1 MLIRR
6 FIPLVLGPVICAGS
20 FLLPGK
26 ARTAE
31 LVPPTRQSVD
41 RAERAV
47 VIPAVSRLLPENTAG
62 LLLLNPD
69 PKLWQS
75 LAQFKSFPRDMTT
88 PGPLFSGAFQGLT
101 YHGDIAP
108 WLGGPMGIAMVL
120 DADRSHTYYATIA
133 PVQDATQMP
142 KFLDRAK
149 RGRGTTLPV
158 MRTYNGVSILY
169 WEPKK
174 FTYRDGEIPLDS
186 MDADADISVEAAAA
200 DRAAAIKAGKAAGKA
215 GALVIEARKN
225 STIRESR
232 NSATA
237 AAESAAV
244 DTTAA
249 IGVAVDEAAVRKKPT
264 VREYGGYAIAYLPS
278 GYVVASEKLKAVEYL
293 IDAQTG
299 TSKLADV
306 PAFRRM
312 LQDDRYPKSLISG
325 YGNYELILQSDVMID
340 SPQAS
345 TVPAFLASPEY
356 KAGVKL
362 FGSIQDRVD
371 GFLWIQPEGLQMQ
384 ASFHLKQPLPKA
396 IAGLFRSPNALVQRM
411 PAVTYGMSDGSDLAS
426 FWRVAIAAIEVVP
439 TFKKD
444 LNNFRSFS
452 QKSFGLDDRDI
463 FPWMDQEYAGFAFP
477 TRGGIFPKFESKLEL
492 GLGGMIQTSQ
502 RPAATTALKKIE
514 TALIKLSGGQMKV
527 QSRSVNGQSLTSW
540 EMPGFKGKNDKSTVS
555 VAAYQWASPDTLM
568 LFSGAESSANLLPK
582 PWQSLDQSAN
592 FKAAIAPMPTDN
604 MGYSY
609 MNPPAVLA
617 LANRFGFA
625 SWFKTPAVPSD
636 PELDVSNIVNSVFSV
651 AGTTA
656 IQGTQISSDGF
667 AKLATRPMPTLT
679 AQTFLERAQLKL
691 GNDNDWAI
699 ANFTRSLELDPKQA
713 DAYYGRGS
721 AKQSSRDFRGAIAD
735 FNSTL
740 EMEPNK
746 VDALRFRAE
755 AKTEIYDYTGAVADA
770 TQGLGL
776 KPDADSLGSFYE
788 KRATGLIAQGNYSA
802 ALNDLNEANKAD
814 NVATQILNLQCAASA
829 RSARPDALKL
839 CNDAIAAYIGDDSLL
854 KDSALA
860 QADPSVE
867 SEMFIP
873 GTLSAHRCLARVQ
886 KKDAKA
892 FQDCGKA
899 ISAEPDNPIIYEV
912 QGQARLELG
921 DKRGAVLSL
930 EKALKL
936 YQVLD
941 DATAIDRTQAFLK
954 KASL

>member
-1 MLIRR
+1 MSILVVNDPILKILNPYPMLIRR
-6 FIPLVLGPVICAGS
+6 FIPLVLGPVVCAGS

-31 LVPPTRQSVD
+31 LVPPARRSVD
-41 RAERAV
+41 RVERAV

-62 LLLLNPD
+62 LFLLNPD

-88 PGPLFSGAFQGLT
+88 PGSLFSGAFQGLT

-108 WLGGPMGIAMVL
+108 WLGGSMGIAMIVN
-120 DADRSHTYYATIA
+120 ADRSHTYYATIA

-169 WEPKK
+169 WEPKQ
-174 FTYRDGEIPLDS
+174 FTYRAGEIPIDP
-186 MDADADISVEAAAA
+186 MDADTSAEAAVVDKAG
-200 DRAAAIKAGKAAGKA
+200 AAAIKAG
-215 GALVIEARKN
+215 
-225 STIRESR
+225 T
-232 NSATA
+232 
-237 AAESAAV
+237 
-244 DTTAA
+244 
-249 IGVAVDEAAVRKKPT
+249 KPKT
-264 VREYGGYAIAYLPS
+264 REYGGYAIAYLPS
-278 GYVVASEKLKAVEYL
+278 GYVVASEKLRAVEYL

-312 LQDDRYPKSLISG
+312 LQDDRYPKSLVSA
-325 YGNYELILQSDVMID
+325 YGNYALILQSDVMK
-340 SPQAS
+340 AS
-345 TVPAFLASPEY
+345 TPASPLPLFLDSPEY
-356 KAGVKL
+356 KAGFKL
-362 FGSIQDRVD
+362 VESIQDRVD
-371 GFLWIQPEGLQMQ
+371 GFVWIQPEGLQVQ
-384 ASFHLKQPLPKA
+384 ASLHLKQPLPLEMTGA
-396 IAGLFRSPNALVQRM
+396 FRSPNALVQRM
-411 PAVTYGMSDGSDLAS
+411 PAVTYSMSDRSDLAS
-426 FWRVAIAAIEVVP
+426 FWKVAIKAIEVIP
-439 TFKKD
+439 KFKKD
-444 LNNFRSFS
+444 LNSFRSYS

-463 FPWMDQEYAGFAFP
+463 FPWMDQEYAGFMFP
-477 TRGGIFPKFESKLEL
+477 TRSSIFSKFEPKLEL
-492 GLGGMIQTSQ
+492 GLGGIIQTSQ

-514 TALIKLSGGQMKV
+514 AALIKLSGGQMKV

-582 PWQSLDQSAN
+582 PWRSLDQSAN
-592 FKAAIAPMPTDN
+592 FKAAIAPLPTDN
-604 MGYSY
+604 LGYSY
-609 MNPPAVLA
+609 VNPPAILA

-625 SWFKTPAVPSD
+625 SWFKTPATPSD
-636 PELDVSNIVNSVFSV
+636 PELDASNIVNSVFSV

-667 AKLATRPMPTLT
+667 AKLATRPIPTPT

-713 DAYYGRGS
+713 DAYYGRAS

-735 FNSTL
+735 FDRTL
-740 EMEPNK
+740 EMEPKK

-755 AKTEIYDYTGAVADA
+755 AKTEIYDYTGAIADA

-776 KPDADSLGSFYE
+776 KPDADSLSSFYE

-814 NVATQILNLQCAASA
+814 TARTQILNLQCAASA

-839 CNDAIAAYIGDDSLL
+839 CNDAIAAYIGEDSLL
-854 KDSALA
+854 KRSELA
-860 QADPSVE
+860 ANAPSVE
-867 SEMFIP
+867 SEIFIP

-899 ISAEPDNPIIYEV
+899 ISSEPENPIVYEL
-912 QGQARLELG
+912 QGQARLESG

-936 YQVLD
+936 YVMLE
-941 DATAIDRTQAFLK
+941 DATAIDRTQALLK

>member
-6 FIPLVLGPVICAGS
+6 FIPLVLGPVVCAGS

-31 LVPPTRQSVD
+31 LVPPARRSVD

-47 VIPAVSRLLPENTAG
+47 VIPAVSRLFPETTAT

-88 PGPLFSGAFQGLT
+88 PGSLFSGAFQGLT

-108 WLGGPMGIAMVL
+108 WLGGSMGIAMIVN
-120 DADRSHTYYATIA
+120 ADRSHTYYATIA

-169 WEPKK
+169 WEPKQ
-174 FTYRDGEIPLDS
+174 FTYRAGEVPIDP
-186 MDADADISVEAAAA
+186 MDADTSAEAAVV
-200 DRAAAIKAGKAAGKA
+200 DKVGAAAIKAG
-215 GALVIEARKN
+215 
-225 STIRESR
+225 T
-232 NSATA
+232 
-237 AAESAAV
+237 
-244 DTTAA
+244 
-249 IGVAVDEAAVRKKPT
+249 KPKT
-264 VREYGGYAIAYLPS
+264 REYGGYAIAYLPS

-325 YGNYELILQSDVMID
+325 YGNYALILQSDVMK
-340 SPQAS
+340 AS
-345 TVPAFLASPEY
+345 TPASPLPLFLDSPEY
-356 KAGVKL
+356 KAGFKL
-362 FGSIQDRVD
+362 VESIQDRVD
-371 GFLWIQPEGLQMQ
+371 GFVWIQPEGLQVQ
-384 ASFHLKQPLPKA
+384 ASLHLKQPLPLA
-396 IAGLFRSPNALVQRM
+396 MTGAFRSPNALVQRM
-411 PAVTYGMSDGSDLAS
+411 PAVTYSMSDGSDLAT
-426 FWRVAIAAIEVVP
+426 FWKVAIKAIEVIP
-439 TFKKD
+439 KFKKD
-444 LNNFRSFS
+444 LNSFRSYS

-463 FPWMDQEYAGFAFP
+463 FPWMDQEYAGFMFP
-477 TRGGIFPKFESKLEL
+477 TRSSIFSKFEPKLEL
-492 GLGGMIQTSQ
+492 GLGGIIQTSQ

-514 TALIKLSGGQMKV
+514 AALIKLSGGQMKV

-582 PWQSLDQSAN
+582 PWRSLDQSAN
-592 FKAAIAPMPTDN
+592 FKAAIAPLPTDN
-604 MGYSY
+604 LGYSY
-609 MNPPAVLA
+609 MNPPAILA

-625 SWFKTPAVPSD
+625 SWFKTPATPSD
-636 PELDVSNIVNSVFSV
+636 PELDASNIVNSVFSV

-667 AKLATRPMPTLT
+667 AKLATRPIPTPT

-691 GNDNDWAI
+691 GDDNDWAI

-713 DAYYGRGS
+713 DAYYGRAS

-735 FNSTL
+735 FDRTL
-740 EMEPNK
+740 EMEPKK

-755 AKTEIYDYTGAVADA
+755 AKTEIYDYTGAIADA

-776 KPDADSLGSFYE
+776 KPDADSLSSFYE

-814 NVATQILNLQCAASA
+814 TARTQILNLQCAASA

-839 CNDAIAAYIGDDSLL
+839 CNDAIAAYIGENSLL
-854 KDSALA
+854 KGSQLA
-860 QADPSVE
+860 ATDPSVE
-867 SEMFIP
+867 SKIFIP

-899 ISAEPDNPIIYEV
+899 ISSEPENPIVYEL
-912 QGQARLELG
+912 QGQARLESG
-921 DKRGAVLSL
+921 DKRSAVLSL

-936 YQVLD
+936 YVMLE
-941 DATAIDRTQAFLK
+941 DATAIDRTQALLK

>member
-1 MLIRR
+1 MSILVVNDPILKILNPYPMLIRR
-6 FIPLVLGPVICAGS
+6 FIPLVLGPVVCAGS

-31 LVPPTRQSVD
+31 LVPPARRSVD

-47 VIPAVSRLLPENTAG
+47 VIPAVSRLFPETTAT

-88 PGPLFSGAFQGLT
+88 PGSLFSGAFQGLT

-108 WLGGPMGIAMVL
+108 WLGGSMGIAMIVN
-120 DADRSHTYYATIA
+120 ADRSHTYYATIA

-169 WEPKK
+169 WEPKQ
-174 FTYRDGEIPLDS
+174 FTYRAGEVPIDP
-186 MDADADISVEAAAA
+186 MDADTSAEAAVV
-200 DRAAAIKAGKAAGKA
+200 DKVGAAAIKAG
-215 GALVIEARKN
+215 
-225 STIRESR
+225 T
-232 NSATA
+232 
-237 AAESAAV
+237 
-244 DTTAA
+244 
-249 IGVAVDEAAVRKKPT
+249 KPKT
-264 VREYGGYAIAYLPS
+264 REYGGYAIAYLPS

-325 YGNYELILQSDVMID
+325 YGNYALILQSDVMK
-340 SPQAS
+340 AS
-345 TVPAFLASPEY
+345 TPASPLPLFLDSPEY
-356 KAGVKL
+356 KAGFKL
-362 FGSIQDRVD
+362 VESIQDRVD
-371 GFLWIQPEGLQMQ
+371 GFVWIQPEGLQVQ
-384 ASFHLKQPLPKA
+384 ASLHLKQPLPLA
-396 IAGLFRSPNALVQRM
+396 MTGAFRSPNALVQRM
-411 PAVTYGMSDGSDLAS
+411 PAVTYSMSDGSDLAT
-426 FWRVAIAAIEVVP
+426 FWKVAIKAIEVIP
-439 TFKKD
+439 KFKKD
-444 LNNFRSFS
+444 LNSFRSYS

-463 FPWMDQEYAGFAFP
+463 FPWMDQEYAGFMFP
-477 TRGGIFPKFESKLEL
+477 TRSSIFSKFEPKLEL
-492 GLGGMIQTSQ
+492 GLGGIIQTSQ

-514 TALIKLSGGQMKV
+514 AALIKLSGGQMKV

-582 PWQSLDQSAN
+582 PWRSLDQSAN
-592 FKAAIAPMPTDN
+592 FKAAIAPLPTDN
-604 MGYSY
+604 LGYSY
-609 MNPPAVLA
+609 MNPPAILA

-625 SWFKTPAVPSD
+625 SWFKTPATPSD
-636 PELDVSNIVNSVFSV
+636 PELDASNIVNSVFSV

-667 AKLATRPMPTLT
+667 AKLATRPIPTPT

-691 GNDNDWAI
+691 GDDNDWAI

-713 DAYYGRGS
+713 DAYYGRAS

-735 FNSTL
+735 FDRTL
-740 EMEPNK
+740 EMEPKK

-755 AKTEIYDYTGAVADA
+755 AKTEIYDYTGAIADA

-776 KPDADSLGSFYE
+776 KPDADSLSSFYE

-814 NVATQILNLQCAASA
+814 TARTQILNLQCAASA

-839 CNDAIAAYIGDDSLL
+839 CNDAIAAYIGENSLL
-854 KDSALA
+854 KGSQLA
-860 QADPSVE
+860 ATDPSVE
-867 SEMFIP
+867 SKIFIP

-899 ISAEPDNPIIYEV
+899 ISSEPENPIVYEL
-912 QGQARLELG
+912 QGQARLESG
-921 DKRGAVLSL
+921 DKRSAVLSL

-936 YQVLD
+936 YVMLE
-941 DATAIDRTQAFLK
+941 DATAIDRTQALLK

>member
-1 MLIRR
+1 MSILVVNNPILKILNPYPMLIRR
-6 FIPLVLGPVICAGS
+6 FIPLVLGPVVCAGS

-31 LVPPTRQSVD
+31 LVPPARRSVD

-62 LLLLNPD
+62 LFLLNPD

-88 PGPLFSGAFQGLT
+88 PGSLFSGAFQGLT

-108 WLGGPMGIAMVL
+108 WLGGSMGIAMIVN
-120 DADRSHTYYATIA
+120 ADRSHTYYVTIA

-169 WEPKK
+169 WEPKQ
-174 FTYRDGEIPLDS
+174 FTYRAGEIPIDP
-186 MDADADISVEAAAA
+186 MDADTSAEAAVVDKAGV
-200 DRAAAIKAGKAAGKA
+200 AAIKAGA
-215 GALVIEARKN
+215 
-225 STIRESR
+225 
-232 NSATA
+232 
-237 AAESAAV
+237 
-244 DTTAA
+244 
-249 IGVAVDEAAVRKKPT
+249 KPKT
-264 VREYGGYAIAYLPS
+264 REYGGYAIAYLPS

-325 YGNYELILQSDVMID
+325 YGNYALILQSDVMK
-340 SPQAS
+340 AS
-345 TVPAFLASPEY
+345 TPASPLPLFLDSPEY
-356 KAGVKL
+356 KAGFKL
-362 FGSIQDRVD
+362 VESIQDRVD
-371 GFLWIQPEGLQMQ
+371 GFVWIQPEGLQVQ
-384 ASFHLKQPLPKA
+384 ASLHLKQPLPLA
-396 IAGLFRSPNALVQRM
+396 MTGAFRSPNALVQRM
-411 PAVTYGMSDGSDLAS
+411 PAVTYSMSDRSDLAS
-426 FWRVAIAAIEVVP
+426 FWKVAIKAIEVIP
-439 TFKKD
+439 KFKKD
-444 LNNFRSFS
+444 LNSFRSYS

-463 FPWMDQEYAGFAFP
+463 FPWMDQEYAGFMFP
-477 TRGGIFPKFESKLEL
+477 TRSSIFSKFEPKLEL
-492 GLGGMIQTSQ
+492 GLGGIIQTSQ

-514 TALIKLSGGQMKV
+514 AALIKLSGGQMKV

-582 PWQSLDQSAN
+582 PWRSLDQSAN
-592 FKAAIAPMPTDN
+592 FKAAIAPLPTDN
-604 MGYSY
+604 LGYSY
-609 MNPPAVLA
+609 MNPPAILA

-625 SWFKTPAVPSD
+625 SWFKTPATPSD
-636 PELDVSNIVNSVFSV
+636 PELDASNIVNSVFSV

-667 AKLATRPMPTLT
+667 AKLATRPIPTPT

-713 DAYYGRGS
+713 DAYYGRAS

-735 FNSTL
+735 FDRTL
-740 EMEPNK
+740 EMEPKK

-755 AKTEIYDYTGAVADA
+755 AKTEIYDYTGAIADA
-770 TQGLGL
+770 TQGLEL
-776 KPDADSLGSFYE
+776 KPDADSLSSFYE

-839 CNDAIAAYIGDDSLL
+839 CNDAIAAYIGEDSLL
-854 KDSALA
+854 KGSQLA
-860 QADPSVE
+860 ATDPSVE
-867 SEMFIP
+867 SKIFIP

-899 ISAEPDNPIIYEV
+899 ISSEPENPIVYEL
-912 QGQARLELG
+912 QGQARLESG
-921 DKRGAVLSL
+921 DKRSAVLSL

-936 YQVLD
+936 YVMLE
-941 DATAIDRTQAFLK
+941 DATAIDRTQALLK

>member
-1 MLIRR
+1 MSILVVNDPILKILNPYPMLIRR
-6 FIPLVLGPVICAGS
+6 FIPLVLGPVVCAGS

-31 LVPPTRQSVD
+31 LVPPARRSVD

-62 LLLLNPD
+62 LFLLNPD

-88 PGPLFSGAFQGLT
+88 PGSLFSGAFQGLT

-108 WLGGPMGIAMVL
+108 WLGGSMGIAMIVN
-120 DADRSHTYYATIA
+120 ADRSHTYYATIA

-169 WEPKK
+169 WEPKQ
-174 FTYRDGEIPLDS
+174 FTYRAGEIPIDP
-186 MDADADISVEAAAA
+186 MDADTSAEAAVVDKAG
-200 DRAAAIKAGKAAGKA
+200 AAAIKAG
-215 GALVIEARKN
+215 
-225 STIRESR
+225 T
-232 NSATA
+232 
-237 AAESAAV
+237 
-244 DTTAA
+244 
-249 IGVAVDEAAVRKKPT
+249 KPKT
-264 VREYGGYAIAYLPS
+264 REYGGYAIAYLPS

-312 LQDDRYPKSLISG
+312 LQDDRYPKSLVSG
-325 YGNYELILQSDVMID
+325 YGNYALILQSDVMK
-340 SPQAS
+340 AS
-345 TVPAFLASPEY
+345 TPASQLPLFLDSPEY
-356 KAGVKL
+356 KAGFKL
-362 FGSIQDRVD
+362 VESIQDRVD
-371 GFLWIQPEGLQMQ
+371 GFVWIQPEGLQVQ
-384 ASFHLKQPLPKA
+384 ASLHLKQPLPLA
-396 IAGLFRSPNALVQRM
+396 MTGAFRSPNALVQRM
-411 PAVTYGMSDGSDLAS
+411 PAVTYSMSDRSDLAS
-426 FWRVAIAAIEVVP
+426 FWKVAIKAIEVIP
-439 TFKKD
+439 KFKKD
-444 LNNFRSFS
+444 LNSFRSYS

-463 FPWMDQEYAGFAFP
+463 FPWMDQEYAGFMFP
-477 TRGGIFPKFESKLEL
+477 TRSSIFSKFEPKLEL
-492 GLGGMIQTSQ
+492 GLGGIIQTSQ

-514 TALIKLSGGQMKV
+514 AALIKLSGGQMKV

-582 PWQSLDQSAN
+582 PWRSLDQSAN
-592 FKAAIAPMPTDN
+592 FKAAIAPLPTDN
-604 MGYSY
+604 LGYSY
-609 MNPPAVLA
+609 VNPPAILA

-625 SWFKTPAVPSD
+625 SWFKTPATPSD
-636 PELDVSNIVNSVFSV
+636 PELDASNIVNSVFSV

-667 AKLATRPMPTLT
+667 AKLATRPIPTLT

-691 GNDNDWAI
+691 GDDNDWAI

-713 DAYYGRGS
+713 DAYYGRAS

-735 FNSTL
+735 FDRTL
-740 EMEPNK
+740 EMEPKK

-755 AKTEIYDYTGAVADA
+755 AKTEIYDYTGAIADA

-776 KPDADSLGSFYE
+776 KPDADSLSSFYE

-814 NVATQILNLQCAASA
+814 TARTQILNLQCAASA

-839 CNDAIAAYIGDDSLL
+839 CDDAIAAYIGEDSLL
-854 KDSALA
+854 KSSQLA
-860 QADPSVE
+860 ATDPSVE
-867 SEMFIP
+867 SKIFIP

-899 ISAEPDNPIIYEV
+899 ISSEPENPIVYEL
-912 QGQARLELG
+912 QGQARLESG
-921 DKRGAVLSL
+921 DKRSAVLSL

-936 YQVLD
+936 YVMLE
-941 DATAIDRTQAFLK
+941 DATAIDRTQALLK

>member
-1 MLIRR
+1 MSILVVNDPILKILNPYPMLIRR
-6 FIPLVLGPVICAGS
+6 FIPLVLGPVVCVGS

-31 LVPPTRQSVD
+31 LVPPARRSVD

-47 VIPAVSRLLPENTAG
+47 VIPAVSRLLPETTAA

-88 PGPLFSGAFQGLT
+88 PGSLFSGAFQGLT

-108 WLGGPMGIAMVL
+108 WLGGSMGIAMIVN
-120 DADRSHTYYATIA
+120 ADRSHTYYATIA

-169 WEPKK
+169 WEPTQL
-174 FTYRDGEIPLDS
+174 TYRAGEVPIDP
-186 MDADADISVEAAAA
+186 MDADTSAEAAVVDKAG
-200 DRAAAIKAGKAAGKA
+200 AAAIKAG
-215 GALVIEARKN
+215 
-225 STIRESR
+225 T
-232 NSATA
+232 
-237 AAESAAV
+237 
-244 DTTAA
+244 
-249 IGVAVDEAAVRKKPT
+249 KPKT
-264 VREYGGYAIAYLPS
+264 REYGGYAIAYLPS

-312 LQDDRYPKSLISG
+312 LQDDRYPKSLVSG
-325 YGNYELILQSDVMID
+325 YGNYALFAQSDVMKA
-340 SPQAS
+340 SNQAAQI
-345 TVPAFLASPEY
+345 PLLLDSPEY
-356 KAGVKL
+356 KASVKL
-362 FGSIQDRVD
+362 IESIQDRVD
-371 GFLWIQPEGLQMQ
+371 GFVWIQPEGLQVQ
-384 ASFHLKQPLPKA
+384 ASLHLKQPLPSTM
-396 IAGLFRSPNALVQRM
+396 AGLFRSPNALTQRM

-426 FWRVAIAAIEVVP
+426 FWKVATKAIEVVP
-439 TFKKD
+439 KFKKD

-452 QKSFGLDDRDI
+452 QKTFGIDDRDI
-463 FPWMDQEYAGFAFP
+463 FPWMDQEYAAFAFP
-477 TRGGIFPKFESKLEL
+477 TRGGIFPKLESKLEL
-492 GLGGMIQTSQ
+492 GLGGIIQTSQ
-502 RPAATTALKKIE
+502 RPAATSALKKIE

-582 PWQSLDQSAN
+582 PWRSLDQSAN
-592 FKAAIAPMPTDN
+592 FKAAIAPLPTDN

-625 SWFKTPAVPSD
+625 SWFKTPATPSD
-636 PELDVSNIVNSVFSV
+636 PELDASNIVNSVFSV

-667 AKLATRPMPTLT
+667 AKLATRPIPTLT

-691 GNDNDWAI
+691 GDDNDWAI

-713 DAYYGRGS
+713 DAYYGRAS

-735 FNSTL
+735 FDRTL
-740 EMEPNK
+740 EMEPKK

-755 AKTEIYDYTGAVADA
+755 AKTEIYDYTGAIADA

-776 KPDADSLGSFYE
+776 KPDADSLSSFYE

-839 CNDAIAAYIGDDSLL
+839 CNDAIAAYIGEDSLL
-854 KDSALA
+854 KGSELA
-860 QADPSVE
+860 ANAPSVE
-867 SEMFIP
+867 SEIFIP

-899 ISAEPDNPIIYEV
+899 ISSEPENPIVYEL
-912 QGQARLELG
+912 QGQARLESG

-936 YQVLD
+936 YVMLE
-941 DATAIDRTQAFLK
+941 DATAIDRTQALLK

>member
-6 FIPLVLGPVICAGS
+6 FIPLVLGPVVCAGS

-31 LVPPTRQSVD
+31 LVPPARRSVD

-47 VIPAVSRLLPENTAG
+47 VIPAVSRLLPETTAG

-88 PGPLFSGAFQGLT
+88 PGSLFSGAFQGLT
-101 YHGDIAP
+101 YHGDIAS
-108 WLGGPMGIAMVL
+108 WLGGSMGIAMIVN
-120 DADRSHTYYATIA
+120 ADRSQTYYATIA
-133 PVQDATQMP
+133 PVKDATQMP

-158 MRTYNGVSILY
+158 IRTYNGVSILY

-174 FTYRDGEIPLDS
+174 FTYRDGEVPLDS
-186 MDADADISVEAAAA
+186 MDADADISAEASA

-215 GALVIEARKN
+215 GALVIESRKN

-278 GYVVASEKLKAVEYL
+278 GYVVTSEKLKAVEYL

-312 LQDDRYPKSLISG
+312 LQDDRYPKSLVSG
-325 YGNYELILQSDVMID
+325 YGNYALFSQSDVVKA
-340 SPQAS
+340 SNQAAQLPYLPS
-345 TVPAFLASPEY
+345 SPEY
-356 KAGVKL
+356 KAGLKL
-362 FGSIQDRVD
+362 IESIQDRVD
-371 GFLWIQPEGLQMQ
+371 GFMWIQPEGLQVQ
-384 ASFHLKQPLPKA
+384 ASLHLKQPLPSTM
-396 IAGLFRSPNALVQRM
+396 AGLFRSPNALTQRM
-411 PAVTYGMSDGSDLAS
+411 PAVTYGMSDGSDLAT
-426 FWRVAIAAIEVVP
+426 FWKVAIAAIEVVP
-439 TFKKD
+439 KFKKD
-444 LNNFRSFS
+444 LNSFRSFS

-463 FPWMDQEYAGFAFP
+463 FPWMDQEYAAFAFP
-477 TRGGIFPKFESKLEL
+477 TRGGIFPKLESKLEL
-492 GLGGMIQTSQ
+492 GLGGIIQTSQ
-502 RPAATTALKKIE
+502 RPVATSALKKIE

-555 VAAYQWASPDTLM
+555 IAAYQWASPDTLM

-582 PWQSLDQSAN
+582 PWRSLDQSAN
-592 FKAAIAPMPTDN
+592 FKAAIAPLPTDN
-604 MGYSY
+604 IGYSY
-609 MNPPAVLA
+609 MNPPAILA
-617 LANRFGFA
+617 LANRFGFS
-625 SWFKTPAVPSD
+625 SWFKTPGTLGD
-636 PELDVSNIVNSVFSV
+636 PELNTSDIINSVFSV
-651 AGTTA
+651 AGTAA

-667 AKLATRPMPTLT
+667 AKLATRPIPTLT

-691 GNDNDWAI
+691 GDDNDWAI

-713 DAYYGRGS
+713 DAYYGRAS

-735 FNSTL
+735 FDRTL
-740 EMEPNK
+740 EMEPKK

-755 AKTEIYDYTGAVADA
+755 AKTEIYDYTGAIADA
-770 TQGLGL
+770 TQGLEL
-776 KPDADSLGSFYE
+776 KPDADSLSSFYE

-814 NVATQILNLQCAASA
+814 NVATQILNLQCSASA

-839 CNDAIAAYIGDDSLL
+839 CNDAIAAYIGENSLL
-854 KDSALA
+854 KGSQLA
-860 QADPSVE
+860 ATDPSVE
-867 SEMFIP
+867 SKIFIP

-899 ISAEPDNPIIYEV
+899 ISSEPENPIVYEL
-912 QGQARLELG
+912 QGQARLESG
-921 DKRGAVLSL
+921 DKRSAVLSL

-936 YQVLD
+936 YVMLE
-941 DATAIDRTQAFLK
+941 DATAIDRTQALLK

>member
-1 MLIRR
+1 MSILVVNNPMLKILNPYPMLIRR
-6 FIPLVLGPVICAGS
+6 FIPLVLGPVVCAGS

-31 LVPPTRQSVD
+31 LVPPARRSVD

-62 LLLLNPD
+62 LFLLNPD

-88 PGPLFSGAFQGLT
+88 PGSLFSGAFQGLT

-108 WLGGPMGIAMVL
+108 WLGGSMGIAMIVN
-120 DADRSHTYYATIA
+120 ADRSHTYYATIA

-169 WEPKK
+169 WEPKQ
-174 FTYRDGEIPLDS
+174 FTYRAGEIPIDP
-186 MDADADISVEAAAA
+186 MDADTSAEAAVVDKAGV
-200 DRAAAIKAGKAAGKA
+200 AAIKAGA
-215 GALVIEARKN
+215 
-225 STIRESR
+225 
-232 NSATA
+232 
-237 AAESAAV
+237 
-244 DTTAA
+244 
-249 IGVAVDEAAVRKKPT
+249 KPKT
-264 VREYGGYAIAYLPS
+264 REYGGYAIAYLPS

-312 LQDDRYPKSLISG
+312 LQDDRYPKSLISA
-325 YGNYELILQSDVMID
+325 YGNYALILQSDVMK
-340 SPQAS
+340 AS
-345 TVPAFLASPEY
+345 TPASPLPLFLDSPEY
-356 KAGVKL
+356 KAGFKL
-362 FGSIQDRVD
+362 VESIQDRVD
-371 GFLWIQPEGLQMQ
+371 GFVWIQPEGLQVQ
-384 ASFHLKQPLPKA
+384 ASLHLKQPLPLA
-396 IAGLFRSPNALVQRM
+396 MTGAFRSPNALVQRM
-411 PAVTYGMSDGSDLAS
+411 PAVTYSMSDRSDLAS
-426 FWRVAIAAIEVVP
+426 FWKVAIKAIEVIP
-439 TFKKD
+439 KFKKD
-444 LNNFRSFS
+444 LNSVRSYS

-463 FPWMDQEYAGFAFP
+463 FPWMDQEYAGFMFP
-477 TRGGIFPKFESKLEL
+477 TRSSIFSKFEPKLEL
-492 GLGGMIQTSQ
+492 GLGGIIQTSQ

-514 TALIKLSGGQMKV
+514 AALIKLSGGQMKV

-582 PWQSLDQSAN
+582 PWRSLDQSAN
-592 FKAAIAPMPTDN
+592 FKAAIAPLPTDN
-604 MGYSY
+604 LGYSY
-609 MNPPAVLA
+609 VNPPAILA

-625 SWFKTPAVPSD
+625 SWFKTPATPSD
-636 PELDVSNIVNSVFSV
+636 PELDASNIVNSVFSV

-667 AKLATRPMPTLT
+667 AKLATRPIPTPT

-713 DAYYGRGS
+713 DAYYGRAS

-735 FNSTL
+735 FDRTL
-740 EMEPNK
+740 EMEPKK

-755 AKTEIYDYTGAVADA
+755 AKTEIYDYTGAIADA
-770 TQGLGL
+770 TQGLEL
-776 KPDADSLGSFYE
+776 KPDADSLSSFYE

-802 ALNDLNEANKAD
+802 ALNDLNEVNKAD

-839 CNDAIAAYIGDDSLL
+839 CNDAIAAYIGEDSLL
-854 KDSALA
+854 KGSQLA
-860 QADPSVE
+860 ATDPSVE
-867 SEMFIP
+867 SKIFIP

-899 ISAEPDNPIIYEV
+899 ISSEPENPIVYEL
-912 QGQARLELG
+912 QGQARLESG
-921 DKRGAVLSL
+921 DRRSAVLSL

-936 YQVLD
+936 YVMLE
-941 DATAIDRTQAFLK
+941 DATAIDRTQALLK

>member
-6 FIPLVLGPVICAGS
+6 FIPLVLGPVVYAGS

-26 ARTAE
+26 ARTSE
-31 LVPPTRQSVD
+31 LVPPVVPAVVTTTR
-41 RAERAV
+41 EV

-62 LLLLNPD
+62 LFLLNPD

-88 PGPLFSGAFQGLT
+88 PGSLFSGAFQGLT

-120 DADRSHTYYATIA
+120 DADRTHTYNAMVA

-149 RGRGTTLPV
+149 RSRGTTLPV

-169 WEPKK
+169 WAPKK
-174 FTYRDGEIPLDS
+174 FTYRADEVPMVDDP
-186 MDADADISVEAAAA
+186 MADDADIEVEVAELMVGESSV
-200 DRAAAIKAGKAAGKA
+200 GKAAG
-215 GALVIEARKN
+215 G
-225 STIRESR
+225 
-232 NSATA
+232 
-237 AAESAAV
+237 
-244 DTTAA
+244 
-249 IGVAVDEAAVRKKPT
+249 KKPKT
-264 VREYGGYAIAYLPS
+264 REYGGYAIAYLPS
-278 GYVVASEKLKAVEYL
+278 GYVVASEKLKAVEYV

-312 LQDDRYPKSLISG
+312 LQDDRYSKSLISG
-325 YGNYELILQSDVMID
+325 YGNYELILQSDVMKA

-345 TVPAFLASPEY
+345 TVPAFLSSPEY
-356 KAGVKL
+356 KAGIKL

-384 ASFHLKQPLPKA
+384 ASFHLKQPLPSST
-396 IAGLFRSPNALVQRM
+396 AGLFRSPNALVQRM
-411 PAVTYGMSDGSDLAS
+411 PAVTYSMSDGSDLAS
-426 FWRVAIAAIEVVP
+426 FWKVAIAAIEVVP
-439 TFKKD
+439 TFKKE
-444 LNNFRSFS
+444 LNNFRSYS

-463 FPWMDQEYAGFAFP
+463 FPWMDQEYAGFVFP
-477 TRGGIFPKFESKLEL
+477 TRVGIFPKLESKLEL
-492 GLGGMIQTSQ
+492 GLGGIFQTSQ
-502 RPAATTALKKIE
+502 RPAAITALKKVE
-514 TALIKLSGGQMKV
+514 MALIKLSGGQMKV

-592 FKAAIAPMPTDN
+592 FKAAIAPLPKDN

-609 MNPPAVLA
+609 INPPAVLA

-625 SWFKTPAVPSD
+625 SWFKTPATPPGD
-636 PELDVSNIVNSVFSV
+636 PELDVSNIVNGVFSV

-667 AKLATRPMPTLT
+667 AKLATRPIPTLT

-691 GNDNDWAI
+691 GDDNDWAI

-735 FNSTL
+735 FDRTL
-740 EMEPNK
+740 EMEPQK
-746 VDALRFRAE
+746 IDALRFRAE
-755 AKTEIYDYTGAVADA
+755 AKTEIYDYTGAIADA

-776 KPDADSLGSFYE
+776 KPDADSLSSFYE

-814 NVATQILNLQCAASA
+814 NVATQIHNLQCVASA
-829 RSARPDALKL
+829 RSLLPDAFKL
-839 CNDAIAAYIGDDSLL
+839 CNDAIAAYIGEDSLL
-854 KDSALA
+854 KGSDLA
-860 QADPSVE
+860 QADPAAE
-867 SEMFIP
+867 SEIFIP

-886 KKDAKA
+886 RKDVKA

-899 ISAEPDNPIIYEV
+899 INSEPDNPIVYEL
-912 QGQARLELG
+912 QGQARLESG
-921 DKRGAVLSL
+921 DKRGAMLSL

-936 YQVLD
+936 YQVSD
-941 DATAIDRTQAFLK
+941 DATAIDRTQALLK
-954 KASL
+954 KANL

>member
-1 MLIRR
+1 MSILVVNDPILKILNPYPMLIRR
-6 FIPLVLGPVICAGS
+6 FIPLVLGPVVCAGS

-31 LVPPTRQSVD
+31 LVPPARRSVD

-47 VIPAVSRLLPENTAG
+47 VIPAVSRLLPETTAT

-88 PGPLFSGAFQGLT
+88 PGSLFSGAFQGLT

-108 WLGGPMGIAMVL
+108 WLGGSMGIAMIVN
-120 DADRSHTYYATIA
+120 ADRSHTYYATIA

-169 WEPKK
+169 WEPKQ
-174 FTYRDGEIPLDS
+174 FTYRAGEVPIDP
-186 MDADADISVEAAAA
+186 MDADTSAEAAVV
-200 DRAAAIKAGKAAGKA
+200 DKVGAAAIKAG
-215 GALVIEARKN
+215 
-225 STIRESR
+225 T
-232 NSATA
+232 
-237 AAESAAV
+237 
-244 DTTAA
+244 
-249 IGVAVDEAAVRKKPT
+249 KPKT
-264 VREYGGYAIAYLPS
+264 REYGGYAIAYLPS

-325 YGNYELILQSDVMID
+325 YGNYALILQSDVMK
-340 SPQAS
+340 AS
-345 TVPAFLASPEY
+345 TPASPLPLFLDSPEY
-356 KAGVKL
+356 KAGFKL
-362 FGSIQDRVD
+362 VESIQDRVD
-371 GFLWIQPEGLQMQ
+371 GFVWIQPEGLQVQ
-384 ASFHLKQPLPKA
+384 ASLHLKQPLPLA
-396 IAGLFRSPNALVQRM
+396 MTGAFRSPNALVQRM
-411 PAVTYGMSDGSDLAS
+411 PAVTYSMSDGSDLAT
-426 FWRVAIAAIEVVP
+426 FWKVAIKAIEVIP
-439 TFKKD
+439 KFKKD
-444 LNNFRSFS
+444 LNSFRSYS

-463 FPWMDQEYAGFAFP
+463 FPWMDQEYAGFMFP
-477 TRGGIFPKFESKLEL
+477 TRSSIFSKFEPKLEL
-492 GLGGMIQTSQ
+492 GLGGIIQTSQ

-514 TALIKLSGGQMKV
+514 AALIKLSGGQMKV

-582 PWQSLDQSAN
+582 PWRSLDQSAN
-592 FKAAIAPMPTDN
+592 FKAAIAPLPTDN
-604 MGYSY
+604 LGYSY
-609 MNPPAVLA
+609 MNPPAILA

-625 SWFKTPAVPSD
+625 SWFKTPATPSD
-636 PELDVSNIVNSVFSV
+636 PELDASNIVNSVFSV

-667 AKLATRPMPTLT
+667 AKLATRPIPTPT

-691 GNDNDWAI
+691 GDDNDWAI

-713 DAYYGRGS
+713 DAYYGRAS

-735 FNSTL
+735 FDRTL
-740 EMEPNK
+740 EMEPKK

-755 AKTEIYDYTGAVADA
+755 AKTEIYDYTGAIADA

-776 KPDADSLGSFYE
+776 KPDADSLSSFYE

-814 NVATQILNLQCAASA
+814 TARTQILNLQCAASA

-839 CNDAIAAYIGDDSLL
+839 CNDAIAAYIGENSLL
-854 KDSALA
+854 KGSQLA
-860 QADPSVE
+860 ATDPSVE
-867 SEMFIP
+867 SKIFIP

-899 ISAEPDNPIIYEV
+899 ISSEPENPIVYEL
-912 QGQARLELG
+912 QGQARLESG
-921 DKRGAVLSL
+921 DKRSAVLSL

-936 YQVLD
+936 YVMLE
-941 DATAIDRTQAFLK
+941 DATAIDRTQALLK

>member
-1 MLIRR
+1 MSILVVNDPILKILNPYPMLIRR
-6 FIPLVLGPVICAGS
+6 FIPLVLGPVVCAGS

-31 LVPPTRQSVD
+31 LAPPARRSVD

-62 LLLLNPD
+62 LFLLNPD

-88 PGPLFSGAFQGLT
+88 PGSLFSGAFQGLT

-108 WLGGPMGIAMVL
+108 WLGGSMGVGMVL
-120 DADRSHTYYATIA
+120 DADRSHTYYVTIA
-133 PVQDATQMP
+133 PVKDATQMP
-142 KFLDRAK
+142 KFLDRSK

-169 WEPKK
+169 WEPKQ
-174 FTYRDGEIPLDS
+174 FTYRAGEVPIDP
-186 MDADADISVEAAAA
+186 MDADTSAEAAVVGKAGV
-200 DRAAAIKAGKAAGKA
+200 AAIKAGA
-215 GALVIEARKN
+215 
-225 STIRESR
+225 
-232 NSATA
+232 
-237 AAESAAV
+237 
-244 DTTAA
+244 
-249 IGVAVDEAAVRKKPT
+249 KPKT
-264 VREYGGYAIAYLPS
+264 REYGGYAIAYLPS

-325 YGNYELILQSDVMID
+325 YGNYALILQSDVMK
-340 SPQAS
+340 AS
-345 TVPAFLASPEY
+345 TPASPLPLFLDSPEY
-356 KAGVKL
+356 KAGFKL
-362 FGSIQDRVD
+362 VESIQDRVD
-371 GFLWIQPEGLQMQ
+371 GFVWIQPEGLQVQ
-384 ASFHLKQPLPKA
+384 ASLHLKQPLPLA
-396 IAGLFRSPNALVQRM
+396 MTGAFRSPNALVQRM
-411 PAVTYGMSDGSDLAS
+411 PAVTYSMSDRSDLAS
-426 FWRVAIAAIEVVP
+426 FWKVAIAAIEVVP
-439 TFKKD
+439 KFKKD
-444 LNNFRSFS
+444 LNSFRSYS

-463 FPWMDQEYAGFAFP
+463 FPWMDQEYAGFMFP
-477 TRGGIFPKFESKLEL
+477 TRSSIFSKFEPKLEL
-492 GLGGMIQTSQ
+492 GLGGIIQTSQ

-514 TALIKLSGGQMKV
+514 AALIKLSGGQMKV

-555 VAAYQWASPDTLM
+555 VAAYQWASPDTLI

-582 PWQSLDQSAN
+582 PWRSLDQSAN
-592 FKAAIAPMPTDN
+592 FKAAIAPLPTDN
-604 MGYSY
+604 LGYSY
-609 MNPPAVLA
+609 MNPPAILA

-625 SWFKTPAVPSD
+625 SWFKTPATPSD
-636 PELDVSNIVNSVFSV
+636 PELDASNIVNSVFSV

-667 AKLATRPMPTLT
+667 AKLATRPIPTPT

-713 DAYYGRGS
+713 DAYYGRAS

-735 FNSTL
+735 FDRTL
-740 EMEPNK
+740 EMEPKK

-755 AKTEIYDYTGAVADA
+755 AKTEIYDYTGAIADA

-776 KPDADSLGSFYE
+776 KPDADSLSSFYE

-814 NVATQILNLQCAASA
+814 TARTQILNLQCAASA

-839 CNDAIAAYIGDDSLL
+839 CNDAIAAYIGENSLL
-854 KDSALA
+854 KGSQLA
-860 QADPSVE
+860 ATDPSVE
-867 SEMFIP
+867 SKIFIP

-899 ISAEPDNPIIYEV
+899 ISSEPENPIVYEL
-912 QGQARLELG
+912 QGQARLESG
-921 DKRGAVLSL
+921 DKRSAVLSL

-936 YQVLD
+936 YVMLE
-941 DATAIDRTQAFLK
+941 DATAIDRTQALLK

>member
-1 MLIRR
+1 MSTLVVNDPILKILNSYPMLIRC
-6 FIPLVLGPVICAGS
+6 FIPLVLGPVVCAGS

-31 LVPPTRQSVD
+31 LVPPIDRAVDRAVD

-62 LLLLNPD
+62 LFLLNPD

-88 PGPLFSGAFQGLT
+88 PGSLFSGAFQGLT
-101 YHGDIAP
+101 YHGDIAS
-108 WLGGPMGIAMVL
+108 WLGGPMGIAMIV
-120 DADRSHTYYATIA
+120 DADRSHTHFAMIA
-133 PVQDATQMP
+133 PVKDATQMP

-149 RGRGTTLPV
+149 RGRGSTLPV
-158 MRTYNGVSILY
+158 MRTYNGVIILY

-174 FTYRDGEIPLDS
+174 FVYRAGEVPIDDPIDS
-186 MDADADISVEAAAA
+186 MDLDGDTEDETAVGQDAVGQD
-200 DRAAAIKAGKAAGKA
+200 
-215 GALVIEARKN
+215 
-225 STIRESR
+225 
-232 NSATA
+232 
-237 AAESAAV
+237 AV
-244 DTTAA
+244 
-249 IGVAVDEAAVRKKPT
+249 GKKPKT
-264 VREYGGYAIAYLPS
+264 REYGGYAIAYLPS

-299 TSKLADV
+299 TGKLADV

-312 LQDDRYPKSLISG
+312 LQDDRYPKSLMSG
-325 YGNYELILQSDVMID
+325 YGNYELILQSDVMKP

-345 TVPAFLASPEY
+345 QVPAFLASPEY

-362 FGSIQDRVD
+362 VGSIQDRVD
-371 GFLWIQPEGLQMQ
+371 GFLWIQPEGLQLQ
-384 ASFHLKQPLPKA
+384 ASFHFKQPLPKA
-396 IAGLFRSPNALVQRM
+396 TAGLFRSPNALVQRM

-426 FWRVAIAAIEVVP
+426 FWKVATRAIEVIP

-463 FPWMDQEYAGFAFP
+463 FPWMDQEYAGFVFP
-477 TRGGIFPKFESKLEL
+477 TRGGIFPKLESKLEL

-502 RPAATTALKKIE
+502 RPAATSALKKIE

-555 VAAYQWASPDTLM
+555 VAAYRWASPDTLM

-592 FKAAIAPMPTDN
+592 FKAAIAPLPKDN

-609 MNPPAVLA
+609 VNPPAVLA

-625 SWFKTPAVPSD
+625 SWFKTPATPSD
-636 PELDVSNIVNSVFSV
+636 PELDVSNIVNGVFSV

-656 IQGTQISSDGF
+656 IQGTQISSDSF

-691 GNDNDWAI
+691 GDDNDWAI

-735 FNSTL
+735 FDRTL
-740 EMEPNK
+740 EMEPKK

-755 AKTEIYDYTGAVADA
+755 AKTKVYDYTGAIADA

-776 KPDADSLGSFYE
+776 KPDADSLNSFYE
-788 KRATGLIAQGNYSA
+788 ERATGLIAQGNYSA

-814 NVATQILNLQCAASA
+814 TVATQILNLQCVASA
-829 RSARPDALKL
+829 RSLLPDALKL
-839 CNDAIAAYIGDDSLL
+839 CNDAIAAYIGEDALVKGSE
-854 KDSALA
+854 LA
-860 QADPSVE
+860 QADPAVE
-867 SEMFIP
+867 SEISIP

-899 ISAEPDNPIIYEV
+899 INSEPDNPIVYEL
-912 QGQARLELG
+912 QGQARLESG
-921 DKRGAVLSL
+921 DKRGAALSL

-936 YQVLD
+936 YQVSD
-941 DATAIDRTQAFLK
+941 DATAIDRTQALLK
-954 KASL
+954 KTNL